1 MHMWID
7 SLTTDLTVRFSACVR
22 TNDHTAR
29 RHSTSHRGLLNI
41 PSNVGGYPGA
51 VSRTS
56 AVVGV
61 RRVDCNTDALRAAST
76 KRVPLRSLGQPSCLT
91 SDLAPLSRSC
101 PVIPL
106 APSVFTAFLRR
117 ALPAQRGKAPAFL
130 SISVR
135 RQKVV
140 RTVALASALRYQCCF
155 LDQTL
160 LQGRASQNLHVG
172 DLWHPVGS
180 ETDRTAAQG

>member
-1 MHMWID
+1 MWID

-91 SDLAPLSRSC
+91 SDLAPLSRSR

-117 ALPAQRGKAPAFL
+117 ALPAQRGKAPVFL
-130 SISVR
+130 SVSVR

-140 RTVALASALRYQCCF
+140 RTVALGSALR
-155 LDQTL
+155 
-160 LQGRASQNLHVG
+160 RNAA
-172 DLWHPVGS
+172 
-180 ETDRTAAQG
+180 ETDGAKEIAGHEEGREVRSDVRQPG